1 MYKNL
6 FEWPIYI
13 GLIVFGVIVFLFI
26 LGNLRSPKKIKIAI
40 SKEIEE
46 KLKGDGLVLSEKDFL
61 ENKFVSSVGFGG
73 AGGLGSP
80 RVGALDVEDF
90 IKTVKDLDLKWI
102 FYAFNE
108 INNKLEKRYWA
119 STSEGVML
127 EYRDVYSPENVKN
140 TNAEYSV
147 EEYDDD
153 EVVFKKEALNSFF
166 IAILAGIILG
176 FAAGFISFLLQILY
190 NWIF

>member
-1 MYKNL
+1 MYENL

-13 GLIVFGVIVFLFI
+13 GLIVFGIIVFLFI

-40 SKEIEE
+40 SREIEE

-61 ENKFVSSVGFGG
+61 ESKFVSSVGFGG

-80 RVGALDVEDF
+80 RAGALDVEDF
-90 IKTVKDLDLKWI
+90 IKTVKDLGLKWI

-108 INNKLEKRYWA
+108 INNKLEKKYWA

-127 EYRDVYSPENVKN
+127 EYRDVYSPENVEN
-140 TNAEYSV
+140 TSAEYSV

-166 IAILAGIILG
+166 LAILVGLILG
-176 FAAGFISFLLQILY
+176 FVAGFISFLLQILY